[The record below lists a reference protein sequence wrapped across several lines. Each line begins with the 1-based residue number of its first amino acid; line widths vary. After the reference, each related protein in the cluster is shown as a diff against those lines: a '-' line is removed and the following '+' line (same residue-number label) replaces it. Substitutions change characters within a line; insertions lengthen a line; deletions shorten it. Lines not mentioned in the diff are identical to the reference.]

1 MMTDPS
7 AIPNEPQRRVLT
19 TETNDLL
26 RQIKS
31 IATAAAVLSALALL
45 AGVLIIF
52 GVGVTDLGDP
62 F

>member
-1 MMTDPS
+1 MTDPS
-7 AIPNEPQRRVLT
+7 AIPNDPKRRVLT
-19 TETNDLL
+19 TEVQDQL

-31 IATAAAVLSALALL
+31 VATAAAVLSALALL
-45 AGVLIIF
+45 VGLLIIF